1 MIKRKLAVQLY
12 SLREFSE
19 KDFGKVLEDVAAMGY
34 IGVEPAVSL
43 YGLTP
48 AQFKKRIADLGME
61 MCSSHYPWCRTPDDM
76 SQVIDLAGELGLTQ
90 IVCGY
95 GPDDF
100 ADLDAIKR
108 TAEHANELQA
118 ALARQG
124 IALVQHNHFF
134 EFERLNGELKY
145 DIYARLC
152 PNVKFQLD
160 TFWAGNFG
168 AEDPA
173 EIVRH
178 FASRTVSIH
187 LKDGTFESDR
197 AKWKTVNGKVDR
209 DLKLRPLGTGVM
221 DIPAVVAAA
230 PETVD
235 TLIVELDYCVIDMRE
250 ALKQSY
256 TYLTENH
263 LGVGSK

>member
-1 MIKRKLAVQLY
+1 MMRDLGVQLY
-12 SLREFSE
+12 SLREDSTR
-19 KDFGKVLEDVAAMGY
+19 DFPGVLKFVAETGY
-34 IGVEPAVSL
+34 KAVEPAGL

-48 AQFKKRIADLGME
+48 REFKKACDDLGLRIA
-61 MCSSHYPWCRTPDDM
+61 SSHGLGLDSLADVPRVVDM
-76 SQVIDLAGELGLTQ
+76 LGELGLK
-90 IVCGY
+90 VAVFGFRA
-95 GPDDF
+95 PAF

-108 TAEHANELQA
+108 TADLVNGIQS

-124 IALVQHNHFF
+124 ITLIQHNHYF
-134 EFERLNGELKY
+134 EFERLDGELKY

-152 PNVKFQLD
+152 PEVKFQLD

-173 EIVRH
+173 EMVRR
-178 FASRTVSIH
+178 FAPRIASLH
-187 LKDGTFESDR
+187 LKDGTFEPDR
-197 AKWKTVNGKVDR
+197 AKWRVVNGKVDR

-221 DIPAVVAAA
+221 DIPAVVAAT
-230 PETVD
+230 PENVD

-256 TYLTENH
+256 AYLTENRP
-263 LGVGSK
+263 GVGSK

>member
-1 MIKRKLAVQLY
+1 MLRDIGVQLY
-12 SLREFSE
+12 SLREESE
-19 KDFGKVLEDVAAMGY
+19 RDFPGVLKFVAETGY
-34 IGVEPAVSL
+34 KAVEPAGL

-48 AQFKKRIADLGME
+48 KEFKKMCDDLGLRIASSHGLGLDSVADVPRVADMLGDLGLKVA
-61 MCSSHYPWCRTPDDM
+61 
-76 SQVIDLAGELGLTQ
+76 VISFRA
-90 IVCGY
+90 
-95 GPDDF
+95 PAF
-100 ADLDAIKR
+100 ADLDAIKS
-108 TAEHANELQA
+108 TAEKANELQA

-134 EFERLNGELKY
+134 EFERIDGELKY

-152 PNVKFQLD
+152 PEVKFQLD

-173 EIVRH
+173 EMVRR
-178 FASRTVSIH
+178 FASRTVSLH
-187 LKDGTFESDR
+187 LKDGTFEPDR
-197 AKWKTVNGKVDR
+197 GKWKVVNGKVDR
-209 DLKLRPLGTGVM
+209 DLKLRPLGTGSM

-230 PETVD
+230 PGGVD

-250 ALKQSY
+250 GLKQSY
-256 TYLTENH
+256 AYLTENR

>member
-1 MIKRKLAVQLY
+1 MIRDLGVQLY
-12 SLREFSE
+12 SLREESAT
-19 KDFGKVLEDVAAMGY
+19 DFPGALEFVAETGY
-34 IGVEPAVSL
+34 KAVEPAGL
-43 YGLTP
+43 YGLAP
-48 AQFKKRIADLGME
+48 KEFKKICDDLGLRIASSHGLGLDSVADVPRVVDHLGDLGLK
-61 MCSSHYPWCRTPDDM
+61 TA
-76 SQVIDLAGELGLTQ
+76 VISFRA
-90 IVCGY
+90 
-95 GPDDF
+95 PAF

-108 TAEHANELQA
+108 TAEHANELRA

-152 PNVKFQLD
+152 PDVKFQID
-160 TFWAGNFG
+160 SFWAGNFG

-173 EIVRH
+173 EMVRR
-178 FASRTVSIH
+178 FAPRTVSLH
-187 LKDGTFESDR
+187 LKDGTFEPDR
-197 AKWKTVNGKVDR
+197 SKWQIVNGKVDR
-209 DLKLRPLGTGVM
+209 TLKLRPLGTGVM
-221 DIPAVVAAA
+221 DIPAIVAAA

-256 TYLTENH
+256 AFLTENR
-263 LGVGSK
+263 LGVGSR

>member
-1 MIKRKLAVQLY
+1 MIRDLGVQLY
-12 SLREFSE
+12 SLREDSE
-19 KDFGKVLEDVAAMGY
+19 RDFPSVLKFVAETGY
-34 IGVEPAVSL
+34 KAVEPAGL

-48 AQFKKRIADLGME
+48 KEFKKVCDDLGLRI
-61 MCSSHYPWCRTPDDM
+61 CSSHGLGLGTVADVPRVVDM
-76 SQVIDLAGELGLTQ
+76 LGELGLK
-90 IVCGY
+90 VAVFSFRA
-95 GPDDF
+95 PAF
-100 ADLDAIKR
+100 ADLDAIKH
-108 TAEHANELQA
+108 TADKVNEIQS

-124 IALVQHNHFF
+124 ITLIQHNHYF
-134 EFERLNGELKY
+134 EFERLDGELKY

-152 PNVKFQLD
+152 PDVKFQID
-160 TFWAGNFG
+160 AFWAGNFG

-173 EIVRH
+173 EMVRR
-178 FASRTVSIH
+178 FAPRTVALH
-187 LKDGTFESDR
+187 LKDGTFEPDR

-235 TLIVELDYCVIDMRE
+235 TLIVELDYCVIGMRE

-256 TYLTENH
+256 AYLTENR

>member
-1 MIKRKLAVQLY
+1 MIRDLGVQLY
-12 SLREFSE
+12 SLREESE
-19 KDFGKVLEDVAAMGY
+19 RDFPGVLKFVAETGY
-34 IGVEPAVSL
+34 KAVEPAGL
-43 YGLTP
+43 YNFTP
-48 AQFKKRIADLGME
+48 REFKKACDDLGLRIA
-61 MCSSHYPWCRTPDDM
+61 SSHGLGLDSVADVPRVVDM
-76 SQVIDLAGELGLTQ
+76 LGELGLK
-90 IVCGY
+90 VAVLSFRA
-95 GPDDF
+95 PAF
-100 ADLDAIKR
+100 ADLDAIKS
-108 TAEHANELQA
+108 TAEKANELQA

-124 IALVQHNHFF
+124 VALVQHNHFF
-134 EFERLNGELKY
+134 EFERLDGELKY

-168 AEDPA
+168 VEDPA
-173 EIVRH
+173 EMVRH
-178 FASRTVSIH
+178 FASRTVSLH

-197 AKWKTVNGKVDR
+197 SKWRMVNGKVDR

-230 PETVD
+230 PENVD
-235 TLIVELDYCVIDMRE
+235 TLIVELDYCVIEMRE

-256 TYLTENH
+256 AYLTEKR

>member
-1 MIKRKLAVQLY
+1 MLRDLGVQLY
-12 SLREFSE
+12 SLREYSE
-19 KDFGKVLEDVAAMGY
+19 KDFPGVLKFVAETGY
-34 IGVEPAVSL
+34 KAVEPAGL

-48 AQFKKRIADLGME
+48 KEFKKLCDDLGLRVA
-61 MCSSHYPWCRTPDDM
+61 SSH
-76 SQVIDLAGELGLTQ
+76 GLGLDSVADVPRVVDTLGDLGLKTA
-90 IVCGY
+90 VVSFRA
-95 GPDDF
+95 PAF

-108 TAEHANELQA
+108 TAEKANGLQA

-124 IALVQHNHFF
+124 IAFVEHNHFF
-134 EFERLNGELKY
+134 EFDRLDGELKY

-160 TFWAGNFG
+160 TFWAGDFG

-173 EIVRH
+173 EMVRH

-197 AKWKTVNGKVDR
+197 SKWRTVNGKVDR

-230 PETVD
+230 PANVD
-235 TLIVELDYCVIDMRE
+235 TLIVELDYCVIEMRE

-256 TYLTENH
+256 AYLTENR
-263 LGVGSK
+263 LGVGNK

>member
-1 MIKRKLAVQLY
+1 MIRDLGVQLY
-12 SLREFSE
+12 SLREESE
-19 KDFGKVLEDVAAMGY
+19 RDFPGVLKFVAETGY
-34 IGVEPAVSL
+34 KAVEPAGL

-48 AQFKKRIADLGME
+48 KDFKKICADLGLRIA
-61 MCSSHYPWCRTPDDM
+61 SSH
-76 SQVIDLAGELGLTQ
+76 GLGLDSPADVPRVADTLGDLGLKTAV
-90 IVCGY
+90 ISFRA
-95 GPDDF
+95 PAF

-108 TAEHANELQA
+108 TAEHANELQS

-124 IALVQHNHFF
+124 ITLVQHNHYF

-152 PNVKFQLD
+152 PDVKFQID

-168 AEDPA
+168 AEVPA
-173 EIVRH
+173 EMVRR
-178 FASRTVSIH
+178 FAARTVSLH
-187 LKDGTFESDR
+187 LKDGTFEHDR
-197 AKWKTVNGKVDR
+197 SKWKIVNGKVDR
-209 DLKLRPLGTGVM
+209 DLKLRPLGTGET

-235 TLIVELDYCVIDMRE
+235 TLIVELDYCVIEMRE

-256 TYLTENH
+256 AYLTENR
-263 LGVGSK
+263 LGVGNK